1 MVYTS
6 LTEAPHNLKEA
17 IDWLMALKGTDA
29 AKNMAA
35 IGDAIHKFLVDKPVG
50 FTEVPAL
57 GEVKLISKEFM
68 EKPALRV
75 QPFVKLL
82 LERFSKPLDKSPGV
96 IAKAFGLVPK
106 SDYENVVQ
114 TRGTKPEAIA
124 KNLGKVVDG
133 CEKFLEKMKISDH
146 YNSAYSSGATWDA
159 SCAKDPEACA
169 VVLVGI
175 APMLYT
181 GLGALRDACNEEA
194 LKYMQFN
201 HRRSTLGE
209 VLEAVGYKEPDCR
222 AGMSTS
228 GVTRALRGV
237 NREILNII
245 YDLAGFWAFY
255 GKNKSGAV
263 RAVEP
268 VKPTQEEQSVKP
280 VEPVEHP
287 AEPVE
292 AEQPAEAIEPVEP
305 VQEGQSAGVEEP
317 VKAEEPVKVVKAA
330 KSVKAAK
337 KAAKKVA
344 KKARQKKNRT
354 QNSQ

>member
-1 MVYTS
+1 MVYNS
-6 LTEAPHNLKEA
+6 LTEAPHNLKEG
-17 IDWLMALKGTDA
+17 IDWLIALKGTDA
-29 AKNMAA
+29 AKNLAA

-50 FTEVPAL
+50 FTDVPAI
-57 GEVKLISKEFM
+57 ENFKLISKEFM

-82 LERFSKPLDKSPGV
+82 LERFSKPLDENPGV
-96 IAKAFGLVPK
+96 IAKAFSLVPK
-106 SDYENVVQ
+106 SDYQNVVQ
-114 TRGTKPEAIA
+114 TRGVKPEAIA

-181 GLGALRDACNEEA
+181 GLSSLRVACNEEA
-194 LKYMQFN
+194 LTYARLTNK
-201 HRRSTLGE
+201 SSSLGE
-209 VLEAVGYKEPDCR
+209 VLEAVGCKEPECR
-222 AGMSTS
+222 ADMSTS
-228 GVTRALRGV
+228 GVTWALRGV

-263 RAVEP
+263 KA
-268 VKPTQEEQSVKP
+268 VKPTKEEQSVKP

-305 VQEGQSAGVEEP
+305 VQEGQSAVVEEH
-317 VKAEEPVKVVKAA
+317 VKAEAPVKVVKAA

-354 QNSQ
+354 QSPQ